1 MVPGAQSFVLCC
13 VCRWGRRSK
22 GRRVEGFS
30 GWLEGGEGDDRGSQ
44 TVGRMLRA
52 GRAGMRVS
60 SVAACVSVSVSEL
73 EADRIVPVE
82 SNRMGVPVGGDAR
95 DGIGKERLQAH
106 NQACFS
112 MHRKPGKQA
121 D

>member
-1 MVPGAQSFVLCC
+1 V
-13 VCRWGRRSK
+13 
-22 GRRVEGFS
+22 
-30 GWLEGGEGDDRGSQ
+30 
-44 TVGRMLRA
+44 
-52 GRAGMRVS
+52 RVS

-82 SNRMGVPVGGDAR
+82 SNRMGVPVCCGGL
-95 DGIGKERLQAH
+95 DGIGKERRQAH

-112 MHRKPGKQA
+112 MHRKPGKPA